1 VLPSYAMI
9 AGAVTNLV
17 VLLGLTYLVS
27 AVLPHLRRLP
37 GSTRTL
43 MLGLAFGV
51 VAIGSMAMSFDPAP
65 GVFVD
70 LRGVAIL
77 GAAIFGGSWAAVIAA
92 LMAAAFRVWLGGLV
106 WAGLVVILA
115 TLLLGVIVGSFW
127 VRRAWPIGVGFQ
139 LLLGLVLASL
149 LALPPVAAQLLD
161 PVQAPQLWQ
170 ISALI
175 MPTAAIFDPLAL
187 LLLCQLLSREFR
199 RLDDEEA
206 LQRSRADALRR
217 SRELEIANRAYAEE
231 VAGRQRTEQALRE
244 SEAMLSWAQRVARLG
259 HWIWRPASGEHDW
272 RGGSIY
278 YSAAAAEVLGIEPGD
293 AGMNNAEFLERCV
306 HPDDR
311 VIAAEA
317 YARMVE
323 ARFHAYTLEYRV
335 IRPDGAVRTVLE
347 IAENVLGDDGLPI
360 YTVGTLQD
368 ITDRKAAEVA
378 LKESEALKAAVLE
391 SALDAVIAVDEEG
404 GVLEFNAAA
413 ERTFGV
419 RRREMLGKSML
430 DLLIPER
437 DRARYREE
445 FAHVAAGGRGG
456 LVGSRTE
463 MSALRADGSEFP
475 IEIALD
481 ATRIDRH
488 TIFTACL
495 RDITQRKRNEEALRE
510 SERMLQRAQRIAKL
524 AHWVAVPDATYGA
537 TVSRYSEA
545 AADIFGAPL
554 AELDMTDE
562 SFIQRFVHPLD
573 RAALLAS
580 YRRVMTELARTGR
593 WHGGPSVEYRIQRPD
608 GQVRFIR
615 EVSEAFYGDDG
626 RLLHIMGTMQDIT
639 EQKRAETAL
648 RESEAR
654 FRNIAD
660 SIPAL
665 VWMSDADGECIFVNR
680 RWTDYTGRAEEDE
693 LGHGFAE
700 NIHADQQARS
710 AAVERALFTEQK
722 MGTDEYQLRG
732 KDGTYRWFLDTTV
745 PRFDTDGTYLG
756 HVGVLIDIDE
766 RRRLEDQ
773 LRQAQKMEA
782 VGQLT
787 GGIAHDFNNLL
798 TVVLGNLD
806 LIHAHAHNN
815 PRVVTLAE
823 TALQAAERGV
833 ELVQRLLAFSR
844 RQTLAP
850 CEIALNDL
858 VVGMADLLRHSLG
871 DSIDVETRLAGDL
884 WPALADP
891 AQVENALLNLA
902 INARDAMPDGGQL
915 LIETANVSL
924 GARDTAGDPDTAPGD
939 YVLLSVTDTG
949 IGMTGEV
956 LERAV
961 QPFFT
966 TKEIGKGTGLGLS
979 MIYGFA
985 KQSGGQLKI
994 SSVVGKGSTIRLY
1007 LPRLHVEAGSE
1018 PSPGAQRRHVR
1029 SLDATGR

>member
-1 VLPSYAMI
+1 MI
-9 AGAVTNLV
+9 AGAVSNVV

-27 AVLPHLRRLP
+27 AVLPHLWRVS

-43 MLGLAFGV
+43 LLGCAFGG
-51 VAIGSMAMSFDPAP
+51 VAVGSMAMSFDVAP
-65 GVFVD
+65 GIFVD

-92 LMAAAFRVWLGGLV
+92 IMAAVFRIWLGGLV
-106 WAGLVVILA
+106 WAGLVGITTTLILA
-115 TLLLGVIVGSFW
+115 AIVGRFW
-127 VRRAWPIGVGFQ
+127 VRRAWPISVGLQ
-139 LLLGLVLASL
+139 VLLGIVLAGLIVATPL
-149 LALPPVAAQLLD
+149 LAQVLDPAQAPPLWQVAA
-161 PVQAPQLWQ
+161 
-170 ISALI
+170 SI
-175 MPTAAIFDPLAL
+175 MPTALVYDPLAL
-187 LLLCQLLSREFR
+187 VLLCQLLSREVR
-199 RLDDEEA
+199 RLEDEQA

-217 SRELEIANRAYAEE
+217 SRELEIANSAYADE

-244 SEAMLSWAQRVARLG
+244 SEAMLSWAQRVAKLG
-259 HWIWRPASGEHDW
+259 HWVWRPDPGERDW

-278 YSAAAAEVLGIEPGD
+278 HSAAAAEIVGLAAGD
-293 AGMNNAEFLERCV
+293 AGVTNAEFIERFV
-306 HPDDR
+306 HPEDR
-311 VIAAEA
+311 AAAAEA
-317 YARMVE
+317 YAHMGE
-323 ARFHAYTLEYRV
+323 SRFHAYTLEYRI
-335 IRPDGAVRTVLE
+335 IRPDGAVRAVLE
-347 IAENVLGDDGLPI
+347 IAENVLGDDGAPI

-368 ITDRKAAEVA
+368 ITERKAAEMA

-445 FAHVAAGGRGG
+445 FAHVAAGGQGS
-456 LVGSRTE
+456 LVGSRME
-463 MSALRADGSEFP
+463 MSALRGDGSEFP

-481 ATRIDRH
+481 VTRLESQ

-495 RDITQRKRNEEALRE
+495 RDITQRKRNEEALRD

-524 AHWVAVPDATYGA
+524 AHWVSFPNADYRA

-554 AELDMTDE
+554 AEFDMSDE
-562 SFIQRFVHPLD
+562 SFIERVVHPLD
-573 RAALLAS
+573 RAQVLSS
-580 YRRVMTELARTGR
+580 YRASMAGLARTGR
-593 WHGGPSVEYRIQRPD
+593 WRPDHSSEYRIQRPD
-608 GQVRFIR
+608 GEIRFIR
-615 EVSEAFYGDDG
+615 EVSEVFYDEDG
-626 RLLHIMGTMQDIT
+626 RLLHIMGTLQDIT

-648 RESEAR
+648 RESEER

-665 VWMSDADGECIFVNR
+665 VWMSDASGECVFVNR
-680 RWTDYTGRAEEDE
+680 RWTDYTGRTQAAE

-700 NIHADQQARS
+700 NIHPEQAARS
-710 AAVERALFTEQK
+710 AAVERLLFAEQK

-732 KDGTYRWFLDTTV
+732 KDGAYRWFLDTTV
-745 PRFDTDGTYLG
+745 PRFGPDGTYLG

-766 RRRLEDQ
+766 RRRLEEQ

-815 PRVVTLAE
+815 PRIIRLVE

-844 RQTLAP
+844 RQALEP
-850 CEIALNDL
+850 CEISLNDL
-858 VVGMADLLRHSLG
+858 VVGMADLLTHSLG
-871 DSIDVETRLAGDL
+871 DSVAVETRLADDL

-902 INARDAMPDGGQL
+902 INARDAMPDGGRL
-915 LIETANVSL
+915 RIETANVSL
-924 GARDTAGDPDTAPGD
+924 GQRDTAGDPETRPGD

-949 IGMTGEV
+949 IGMTGDV

-966 TKEIGKGTGLGLS
+966 TKEVGKGTGLGLS

-1007 LPRLHVEAGSE
+1007 LPRLQVEAGSE
-1018 PSPGAQRRHVR
+1018 PSPGAQRRRVR
-1029 SLDATGR
+1029 SLDPTGT